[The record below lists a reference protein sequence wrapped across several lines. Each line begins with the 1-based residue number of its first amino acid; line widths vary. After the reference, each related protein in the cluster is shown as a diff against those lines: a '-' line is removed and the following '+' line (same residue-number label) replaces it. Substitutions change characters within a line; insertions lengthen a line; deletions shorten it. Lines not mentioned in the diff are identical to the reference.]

1 MLRNNVSIDDCLVNG
16 LLSTIFDTKQNSSG
30 ILSKN
35 YFKFQGENEGLTKMI
50 SNRCASENNIVLI
63 IRVKQ
68 FFQFL
73 FNFNFFK
80 IQNQLFIEFSFL
92 WC

>member
-1 MLRNNVSIDDCLVNG
+1 MLRNNVSIDEYLVNG

-30 ILSKN
+30 ILSKK
-35 YFKFQGENEGLTKMI
+35 YIKFQGENGGLTKMI
-50 SNRCASENNIVLI
+50 SDRCASKNNIVLI

-73 FNFNFFK
+73 FDFTFF
-80 IQNQLFIEFSFL
+80 
-92 WC
+92 